1 MHGTTRFG
9 VTLAA
14 PRLIVLVTVLALP
27 ALAGCSSVA
36 TPQTAPAASTTSADG
51 PDATTTDATATDT
64 TATDSTAAEPTESA
78 TTPSDATSSAVPTT
92 APTPTASGGSAPTSG
107 PTRWPRALG
116 EPGQGDPVWAVYLA
130 LAHAGDDPAID
141 AAVRKASGAGYTAVQ
156 GDLACDQGAIEAL
169 GLDQYDYWSAATVY
183 FANRKDSADFVASYQ
198 AKVGKVAGSAQ
209 VNVGCLD

>member
-9 VTLAA
+9 RTHAA
-14 PRLIVLVTVLALP
+14 PRLIVLLAALALP
-27 ALAGCSSVA
+27 ALTACSSIA
-36 TPQTAPAASTTSADG
+36 TPQTAPAASTASATE
-51 PDATTTDATATDT
+51 PDVTTTDT
-64 TATDSTAAEPTESA
+64 TADEPTGAA
-78 TTPSDATSSAVPTT
+78 TTPSEATSSAVPTT
-92 APTPTASGGSAPTSG
+92 APTPTASGGPAPTSG

-130 LAHAGDDPAID
+130 LAHAGGDPAID

-183 FANRKDSADFVASYQ
+183 FANREDAADFVASYQ
-198 AKVGKVAGSAQ
+198 AEVGTVVGSAQ

>member
-1 MHGTTRFG
+1 M
-9 VTLAA
+9 L
-14 PRLIVLVTVLALP
+14 LP
-27 ALAGCSSVA
+27 ALAACSASV
-36 TPQTAPAASTTSADG
+36 TPQTAPVASTTSVNAPG
-51 PDATTTDATATDT
+51 ETATDG
-64 TATDSTAAEPTESA
+64 ATPDRPTE
-78 TTPSDATSSAVPTT
+78 T
-92 APTPTASGGSAPTSG
+92 PTPTPTDVTSTADPTPTSTG
-107 PTRWPRALG
+107 PTATASSGSVPTSAPTRWPRALG

-183 FANRKDSADFVASYQ
+183 FANRKDAADFVASYQ
-198 AKVGKVAGSAQ
+198 AEVGEVAGSAQ

>member
-1 MHGTTRFG
+1 MQGTTRCG
-9 VTLAA
+9 ARRAA
-14 PRLIVLVTVLALP
+14 PRLRVLLVAMLLP
-27 ALAGCSSVA
+27 ALAGCGGSA
-36 TPQTAPAASTTSADG
+36 APQTAPAASTTTASA
-51 PDATTTDATATDT
+51 PEATVTAEATTDEPTDAATTPTDT
-64 TATDSTAAEPTESA
+64 PSA
-78 TTPSDATSSAVPTT
+78 TTPTVTSSAPT
-92 APTPTASGGSAPTSG
+92 ATASGGPVPTAG

-130 LAHAGDDPAID
+130 LAHSGDDPAID

-183 FANRKDSADFVASYQ
+183 FASRQDSADFVASYQ
-198 AKVGKVAGSAQ
+198 AKVGKVAGAAR